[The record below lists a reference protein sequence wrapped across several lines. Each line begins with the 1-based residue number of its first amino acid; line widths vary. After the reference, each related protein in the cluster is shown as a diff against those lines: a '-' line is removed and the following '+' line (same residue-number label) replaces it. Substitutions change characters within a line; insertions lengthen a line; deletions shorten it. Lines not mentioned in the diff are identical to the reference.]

1 MHIGHLFLAEEV
13 MQFTRCK
20 QILLIPSH
28 TSAHKND
35 ETSVD
40 PEQRLLMMRQAVK
53 EIAWLTVDDC
63 EIRRGGISYTWE
75 TVLELK
81 HKYDFPDKPGLVIG
95 DDLVGGFHKWKY
107 HTKLLEETEI
117 IIARRF
123 YEEKL
128 SVSFPHCYLNNTILP
143 IASSD
148 IRERIRE
155 KRAYRFLLT
164 ESVYSYIVS
173 KKLYSV
179 PPVNKDRL

>member
-13 MQFTRCK
+13 MQFTGCNR
-20 QILLIPSH
+20 ILLIPSH

-35 ETSVD
+35 ETTVE
-40 PEQRLLMMRQAVK
+40 PEQRLLMMQQAVE
-53 EIAWLTVDDC
+53 EITWLTVDDC

-81 HKYDFPDKPGLVIG
+81 RKYDFPDKPGLVIG
-95 DDLVGGFHKWKY
+95 DDLVEGFHKWKY
-107 HTKLLEETEI
+107 HDKLIEETEI

-123 YEEKL
+123 SEEKL
-128 SVSFPHCYLNNTILP
+128 FVSFPHHYLNNTILP

-155 KRAYRFLLT
+155 KRAYRFLLP
-164 ESVYSYIVS
+164 ESVYSYIFS
-173 KKLYSV
+173 KKLYIGS
-179 PPVNKDRL
+179 PAP